1 MQSLDIVIL
10 LVLAGG
16 LIRGFSTGVVRQV
29 AGIVGIILTFV
40 VAITLMRPVGLVVSA
55 STGIPEGWAPIAGF
69 LVIFLALQIMLF
81 IAVRFIETV
90 VGALRL
96 TVVNRLLGSAFGAFK
111 AALLLSV
118 AFLVLSFAEVPG
130 RESRASSA
138 LYGPVASVL
147 PGTWD
152 AVSQHLPEVQ
162 RLSERF
168 RQHVEATVDL

>member
-29 AGIVGIILTFV
+29 AGIIGLILTFV
-40 VAITLMRPVGLVVSA
+40 VAVALMKPVGQIVSA
-55 STGIPEGWAPIAGF
+55 STGIPEGWAPLAGF
-69 LVIFLALQIMLF
+69 LVIFLALQIVLF
-81 IAVRFIETV
+81 MAVRFIETV

-96 TVVNRLLGSAFGAFK
+96 TTVNRLLGGVLGAFK
-111 AALLLSV
+111 AALVLSV
-118 AFLVLSFAEVPG
+118 AFLVLAYAGLPG
-130 RESRASSA
+130 PESRAGST
-138 LYGPVASVL
+138 LYGPVSTVL

-152 AVSQHLPEVQ
+152 AVSQRLPDVQ

-168 RQHVEATVDL
+168 RAHVEASVDL